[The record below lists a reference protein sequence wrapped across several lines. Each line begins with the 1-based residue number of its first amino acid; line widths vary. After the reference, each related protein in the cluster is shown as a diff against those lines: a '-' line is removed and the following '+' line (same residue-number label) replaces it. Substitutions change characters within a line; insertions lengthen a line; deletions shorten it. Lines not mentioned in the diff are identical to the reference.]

1 MQIRKQRP
9 RSPPPPPRSCSSPVH
24 GARQNP
30 RHQHCGEDPSSLGLD
45 KLSLIDRARALCAAA
60 DDVQKAT
67 IEASRRIAAIH
78 GDSPNRQRRNE
89 RNKKAKKQTVQE
101 PPDICARPPSD
112 IPPPRGEGWRRIGEV
127 AVVRGSNRLS
137 APSHAR
143 RALVRHVDVF
153 VGGGQ
158 YSVVPADIEP
168 GGGFCVT
175 LNRDFE
181 GETNMACMLYMRKR
195 GGGGGEDG
203 PTFHRTTNETYPPLL
218 LYPSSVIFFLSTPQ
232 CTLQVVSPPISVSP
246 SCKPAAP
253 VPAPFGS
260 VGETAIAAT
269 PNETLVT
276 LTTGEPTAAT
286 TTTKSIPPSGYHSS
300 SRSSPLKDSSAAC
313 KERDLDISTITRR
326 QAKATGDGDS
336 NPAAVVQK
344 AQQRARRRSLSQRKR
359 AMAEKEENRTK
370 ECEVMEIER
379 LKASRRAALVR
390 VSHRKQ
396 QQDAQNQEFKQALM
410 EEGKRKEADVMAKVD
425 AQRAAAVARAAKV
438 AAQNMLRE
446 QELEN
451 EREAEARLK
460 RERVAAVLAR
470 KDADVVERERQI
482 RHETFKRIR
491 LEERRRDRQRQRE
504 VDEREERIRLYE
516 AGEGAAAATAAVGL
530 GGGQHLGDLSG
541 TPTTRSSILQ
551 PPVQSA
557 RSFFSVGTRPSS
569 RHSVRSGS
577 STTDEGCDSGHY
589 AGDVVSTGIQ
599 PLEAVDGGR
608 SEGSH
613 RKRGKRLHPSSELQA
628 QKFTWCQTSRQWAR
642 SMTENTTSS
651 EYDCA
656 DTHGLPTT
664 TKDPTTT
671 HGENGAGDH
680 GFRKFEAGSLNCSAG
695 GSAGPEIYFP
705 TGTASS
711 RVDSAVSGSGSG
723 SGSGSAGSSV
733 QGSRRRIT
741 ATPVWKRPVVPLSK
755 PYVPMPSKN
764 SGRFSVVRS

>member
-1 MQIRKQRP
+1 MAAK
-9 RSPPPPPRSCSSPVH
+9 RS
-24 GARQNP
+24 
-30 RHQHCGEDPSSLGLD
+30 
-45 KLSLIDRARALCAAA
+45 
-60 DDVQKAT
+60 T
-67 IEASRRIAAIH
+67 
-78 GDSPNRQRRNE
+78 
-89 RNKKAKKQTVQE
+89 TV
-101 PPDICARPPSD
+101 
-112 IPPPRGEGWRRIGEV
+112 
-127 AVVRGSNRLS
+127 
-137 APSHAR
+137 
-143 RALVRHVDVF
+143 
-153 VGGGQ
+153 
-158 YSVVPADIEP
+158 
-168 GGGFCVT
+168 
-175 LNRDFE
+175 
-181 GETNMACMLYMRKR
+181 
-195 GGGGGEDG
+195 
-203 PTFHRTTNETYPPLL
+203 
-218 LYPSSVIFFLSTPQ
+218 
-232 CTLQVVSPPISVSP
+232 
-246 SCKPAAP
+246 
-253 VPAPFGS
+253 
-260 VGETAIAAT
+260 
-269 PNETLVT
+269 
-276 LTTGEPTAAT
+276 
-286 TTTKSIPPSGYHSS
+286 
-300 SRSSPLKDSSAAC
+300 
-313 KERDLDISTITRR
+313 
-326 QAKATGDGDS
+326 
-336 NPAAVVQK
+336 
-344 AQQRARRRSLSQRKR
+344 
-359 AMAEKEENRTK
+359 
-370 ECEVMEIER
+370 EIER
-379 LKASRRAALVR
+379 LKASRRAALAR

-680 GFRKFEAGSLNCSAG
+680 VLAALKGTAREIAIQNDRGQRHIRSKRKGYSQLCRKGETNSAGVRSGVGGDGNRRGDISPWQGVHRGASARGDSNDVHALPQQAAPCNGGDGSSDQGAKSVCEARHGAISGGSIKDGRDGSRKGFRKFEAGSLNCSAG